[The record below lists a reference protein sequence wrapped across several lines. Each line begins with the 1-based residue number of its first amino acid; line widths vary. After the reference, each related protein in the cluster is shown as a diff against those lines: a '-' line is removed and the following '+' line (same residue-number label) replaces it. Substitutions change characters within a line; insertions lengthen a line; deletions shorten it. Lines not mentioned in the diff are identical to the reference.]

1 MMISAKEREIRIAAN
16 GESYRAGA
24 LTEDQFR
31 AYLFAMRY
39 RGEDIR
45 HTMIEYAPAP
55 RSPIFEECRL
65 EISRAWMLSYLKGCR

>member
-1 MMISAKEREIRIAAN
+1 MISAKEREIRIAAN
-16 GESYRAGA
+16 GEAYRAGA
-24 LTEDQFR
+24 MTDDQFR

-55 RSPIFEECRL
+55 RSPTFEERRL
-65 EISRAWMLSYLKGCR
+65 EISRAWMLSYLKGRR